1 MYMCTCI
8 YGRGF
13 VDTKMCSSNA
23 PFDRFRPKPSLS
35 TTSSAHC
42 IRLLLCGEAAVARRR
57 RTGVEVRVWVAVVVV
72 VGVEW
77 AWEEGFW

>member
-1 MYMCTCI
+1 MYML
-8 YGRGF
+8 YGRRSF
-13 VDTKMCSSNA
+13 VDTSFVIPNA

-57 RTGVEVRVWVAVVVV
+57 RTGVEVSVWVAVVVV
-72 VGVEW
+72 VGVW
-77 AWEEGFW
+77 DEGF